1 MVSMTR
7 RREARS
13 PFFALVMRRSAC
25 GRSRFGL
32 VSVVVIA
39 LWRNSSVARPAMIFR
54 PCAGYPPSRVP
65 LVGAGM
71 VVLLEEGVRSLLVA
85 EVVGVGVQGRRIEA
99 GRGVLQRQPEVGEL
113 RLDLIDGL
121 LAEVADV
128 EQIGLGTGGQL

>member
-25 GRSRFGL
+25 GRSRFAL

-39 LWRNSSVARPAMIFR
+39 LWRNSSVARPAMIIR
-54 PCAGYPPSRVP
+54 SCAGDPPSRVP

-71 VVLLEEGVRSLLVA
+71 VVLLEEGLRSVLVA

-99 GRGVLQRQPEVGEL
+99 G
-113 RLDLIDGL
+113 
-121 LAEVADV
+121 
-128 EQIGLGTGGQL
+128 QIGRAHV